1 MDVNGVALIV
11 GAGSGIGRETALM
24 FAERGARAV
33 VFADCDIRTASEA
46 SKKSKSVATVAN
58 YQTAAIA
65 VDVQDRASIKAMIE
79 EVIKRF
85 TRLDYAVNS
94 VGIGRKTQADTMS
107 VDESEYDLLHDVN
120 AKGILRCLQE
130 EIAVMKDQEPVYV
143 EGRNGPNS
151 VTYTVSKS
159 AARAIIKCAAVENRN
174 SGLRINEVCPGY
186 TDTPMLQR
194 AIERQPGISDMIKK
208 GMPLSRAAK
217 PEEIASTVHFLAS
230 PGASFINGQ
239 SVIVDSGVSTTIV

>member
-1 MDVNGVALIV
+1 MTKHMIST
-11 GAGSGIGRETALM
+11 GSGIGRETALM

-94 VGIGRKTQADTMS
+94 VGVSIYLLATISIPVRILTEITLVHRPRLDGRPR
-107 VDESEYDLLHDVN
+107 L
-120 AKGILRCLQE
+120 IL
-130 EIAVMKDQEPVYV
+130 
-143 EGRNGPNS
+143 
-151 VTYTVSKS
+151 
-159 AARAIIKCAAVENRN
+159 
-174 SGLRINEVCPGY
+174 
-186 TDTPMLQR
+186 
-194 AIERQPGISDMIKK
+194 
-208 GMPLSRAAK
+208 
-217 PEEIASTVHFLAS
+217 
-230 PGASFINGQ
+230 
-239 SVIVDSGVSTTIV
+239 